1 MVMRVGKTEKA
12 WKDLYL
18 QTKREIADLKA
29 ENSHLKQQV
38 DAIHRN
44 IEDWPPK
51 GGMGLLDFN
60 KVANQ

>member
-1 MVMRVGKTEKA
+1 MRVGKTEKA

-38 DAIHRN
+38 DATHRN
-44 IEDWPPK
+44 IERLATQRWNRPV
-51 GGMGLLDFN
+51 GF
-60 KVANQ
+60 